1 MTIERGFGVHALE
14 VWQINSHVKRQGK
27 MRVRGSWG
35 NDTNKVSAHIGR
47 HKSILQVLLEKNSYR
62 KICLPDW
69 ERGVLFSF
77 LHG

>member
-1 MTIERGFGVHALE
+1 MTRERGFGVHALE
-14 VWQINSHVKRQGK
+14 VWQKNSHVKRQGK